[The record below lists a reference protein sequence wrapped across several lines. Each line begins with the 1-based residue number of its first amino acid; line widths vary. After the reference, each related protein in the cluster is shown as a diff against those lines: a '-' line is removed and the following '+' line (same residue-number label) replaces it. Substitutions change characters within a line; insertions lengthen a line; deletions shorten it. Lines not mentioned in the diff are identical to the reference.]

1 MSTVQL
7 EGVNGGPFLF
17 SGFDWD
23 YGGYVTSWEKGSL
36 GNKGLLAT
44 LAYDATVTL
53 SELEMKEVSGDKSI
67 RSDNTTIR
75 RILPKVYELTVNE
88 TAVGR

>member
-1 MSTVQL
+1 
-7 EGVNGGPFLF
+7 
-17 SGFDWD
+17 
-23 YGGYVTSWEKGSL
+23 
-36 GNKGLLAT
+36 
-44 LAYDATVTL
+44 
-53 SELEMKEVSGDKSI
+53 MKEVSGDKSI